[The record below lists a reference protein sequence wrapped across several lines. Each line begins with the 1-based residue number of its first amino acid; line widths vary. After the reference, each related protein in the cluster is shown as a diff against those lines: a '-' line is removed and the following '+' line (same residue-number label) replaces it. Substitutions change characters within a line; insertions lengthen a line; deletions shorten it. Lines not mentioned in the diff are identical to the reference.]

1 MTSAFLRPQP
11 RSRQSPAELRRAEQ
25 PLPAALPLR
34 HGATPATTAL
44 RGPGRASQ
52 EGCGAVPVSS
62 GQKLTTEALGSV
74 VLLLFL
80 NVRKAESVNIQLYLI
95 QSRSAPNGPGVPLM
109 WRQAAPF
116 SPRRWEGTFPRKLAG
131 TRGHLTRPGAS
142 GRPRRL
148 RGAPPRDAILRAAQ
162 IGRRHPAP
170 LGAPRATAG
179 GLGLGLWLKPGPAPR
194 APPTPELQRPQPPL
208 PNYALSRAHRPP
220 IPSEPAP
227 SPPRDWPIAP
237 SLRHGLRRLGEEGA
251 PSRPSRFCRL
261 RRAESK

>member
-62 GQKLTTEALGSV
+62 GQKLTNEALGSV
-74 VLLLFL
+74 VLLL

-109 WRQAAPF
+109 WRRAAPF

-142 GRPRRL
+142 VRPRRL
-148 RGAPPRDAILRAAQ
+148 RGAPLRDAILHTAQ
-162 IGRRHPAP
+162 IVRRHPAP
-170 LGAPRATAG
+170 LGAPRTTAAG
-179 GLGLGLWLKPGPAPR
+179 LGLGLGLWLKPDPAPPR
-194 APPTPELQRPQPPL
+194 EHRPPPSCSARSPHSSTTHSAELTAPQSPQSPPL
-208 PNYALSRAHRPP
+208 P
-220 IPSEPAP
+220 
-227 SPPRDWPIAP
+227 
-237 SLRHGLRRLGEEGA
+237 RHAIGRSRRLSGTASADWARRG
-251 PSRPSRFCRL
+251 RPLVPPGSVG
-261 RRAESK
+261 